1 MTTKKITKSSIARP
15 KGAQVKKPAQQA
27 GAVRVAAIQMA
38 SGPNVASNLAEAEQ
52 LIELAVEGGARL
64 VALPEFF
71 AIMAMKDAD
80 VVKAR
85 EAEGHGPIQSFLSRM
100 AKKHKIWLIG
110 GSVPLEASVA
120 NKVRNSCLVYD
131 ERGKQVARYDKIHLF
146 GLDLGNERYQEFRLI
161 EPGDTIV
168 VINSPFGR
176 IGLSICYDLR
186 FPELYRA
193 MPGVDIIVVPSA
205 FTATTGR
212 AHFETLIRARAIE
225 NLAYVV
231 APAQGGYHLSGRET
245 HGDSMIVDPWG
256 VVLDRLPRG
265 SGVVIANINPA
276 YQASLRKSLP
286 ALQHRYIGTPQI
298 DVLEAERR
306 TAAKRE
312 APAK

>member
-1 MTTKKITKSSIARP
+1 MTTKKITKSTVAWP
-15 KGAQVKKPAQQA
+15 KSAQVKKTAAQA
-27 GAVRVAAIQMA
+27 GTARVAAIQMA
-38 SGPNVASNLAEAEQ
+38 SGPNVPANLAEAEQ
-52 LIELAVEGGARL
+52 LIDLAVEAGAQL

-71 AIMAMKDAD
+71 CIMAMKDAD
-80 VVKAR
+80 VVKVR
-85 EAEGHGPIQSFLSRM
+85 EAEGQGPIQTFLSRM

-110 GSVPLEASVA
+110 GSIPLEASAA

-146 GLDLGNERYQEFRLI
+146 GLDLGNERYQEAKLI
-161 EPGDTIV
+161 EPGDRAV
-168 VINSPFGR
+168 VVDSPFGR
-176 IGLSICYDLR
+176 IGLSVCYDLR

-193 MPGVDIIVVPSA
+193 MSDVDIIVVPAA

-225 NLAYVV
+225 NLAYVI

-265 SGVVIANINPA
+265 SGVAIANINPA

-286 ALQHRYIGTPQI
+286 ALKHRHIQCKQI
-298 DVLEAERR
+298 EVDVVERR
-306 TAAKRE
+306 AVARREPAAR
-312 APAK
+312 